1 MRKNQQGFFE
11 ILNSV
16 MQPKAPLHHYSLQEP
31 QAISNALYGFYQIL
45 FKEQL
50 SLSEKSIQSFL
61 DKVPLPNLNDNQALE
76 SSPINENELLKALTS
91 MDNDKRPGYDDITK

>member
-1 MRKNQQGFFE
+1 MSCSPRHLCTTIVYRTE
-11 ILNSV
+11 IN
-16 MQPKAPLHHYSLQEP
+16 EP
-31 QAISNALYGFYQIL
+31 QAISNALYDFYQIL

-61 DKVPLPNLNDNQALE
+61 DKVPLPNLNDNQVLE